1 MVQVPPAH
9 RQVAW
14 PCTLDTPGGPE
25 VTDTGSPEGAG
36 AHNATGSPTGTP
48 ALTTSGGGVKE
59 TVCSSSPV
67 VTWKDCVTWVA
78 AA

>member
-1 MVQVPPAH
+1 MVQVPPPTV
-9 RQVAW
+9 RTVD
-14 PCTLDTPGGPE
+14 PDTMHTCGGPE
-25 VTDTGSPEGAG
+25 VNDTGSPEVAV
-36 AHNATGSPTGTP
+36 ADKAAGSPTGTP

-59 TVCSSSPV
+59 TVCGSSPV